1 MWRNDEAGVRSLVK
15 EYYMSNMLRK
25 INRHKNID
33 VRMSLKLECPKCK
46 NYKLIPKETF
56 DKMTEKEFK
65 EGKVFLCK
73 ECNIRMNPVSVEVD

>member
-1 MWRNDEAGVRSLVK
+1 
-15 EYYMSNMLRK
+15 
-25 INRHKNID
+25 
-33 VRMSLKLECPKCK
+33 MSLKLECPKCK

-73 ECNIRMNPVSVEVD
+73 ECNIRMNPVSVEVDY